1 MAIEPL
7 SIAAI
12 IISVIG
18 ALSMCISKIHLRH
31 SACCCIVSDCQKE
44 NQYMDDDIISM
55 NEIKSNQE
63 KRNKEMEIEKYI
75 ESVILNN
82 ITETV

>member
-31 SACCCIVSDCQKE
+31 SACCCIVSDCQDQ
-44 NQYMDDDIISM
+44 NQHMDDDIISM

-63 KRNKEMEIEKYI
+63 KRQKEKDIEIYLEK
-75 ESVILNN
+75 VITDN
-82 ITETV
+82 I

>member
-18 ALSMCISKIHLRH
+18 ALSMCIHKIHLNHVR
-31 SACCCIVSDCQKE
+31 CLGCISSDCHDNE
-44 NQYMDDDIISM
+44 NMDDDIISM
-55 NEIKSNQE
+55 NEIKTNQQ
-63 KRNKEMEIEKYI
+63 KRQTQIDIEKYI
-75 ESVILNN
+75 EDVIISN

>member
-1 MAIEPL
+1 
-7 SIAAI
+7 
-12 IISVIG
+12 
-18 ALSMCISKIHLRH
+18 
-31 SACCCIVSDCQKE
+31 
-44 NQYMDDDIISM
+44 MDEDIISM

-63 KRNKEMEIEKYI
+63 KRQKEMEIEKYI

>member
-1 MAIEPL
+1 MGIDPL
-7 SIAAI
+7 AVSAI

-18 ALSMCISKIHLRH
+18 ALSMCISKIHLNH
-31 SACCCIVSDCQKE
+31 VVCCCMDSDCRKE
-44 NQYMDDDIISM
+44 NQQMDEDIISM

-63 KRNKEMEIEKYI
+63 KRQKELEIEKYI

-82 ITETV
+82 ISNK

>member
-31 SACCCIVSDCQKE
+31 SACCCIVSDCQEE
-44 NQYMDDDIISM
+44 NQHMDDDIISM

-63 KRNKEMEIEKYI
+63 KRQKEKDIEIYLEK
-75 ESVILNN
+75 VITDN
-82 ITETV
+82 I